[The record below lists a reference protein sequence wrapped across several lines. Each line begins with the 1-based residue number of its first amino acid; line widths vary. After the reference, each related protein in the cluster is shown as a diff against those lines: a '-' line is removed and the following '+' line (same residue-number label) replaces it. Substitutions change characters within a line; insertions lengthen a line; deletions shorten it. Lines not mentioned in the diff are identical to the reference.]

1 MSHFFMYKRFEI
13 VYKGY
18 INEGEYIMTYTFDIA
33 YDCFLSGFLELLDE
47 YELKLESYIAIGPGG
62 GNPQIT
68 VSSTPSQIQ
77 KLKEFWNS

>member
-1 MSHFFMYKRFEI
+1 MI
-13 VYKGY
+13 
-18 INEGEYIMTYTFDIA
+18 YTFDIA
-33 YDCFLSGFLELLDE
+33 YDCPLSDFLELLDK

-62 GNPQIT
+62 GNPEIT